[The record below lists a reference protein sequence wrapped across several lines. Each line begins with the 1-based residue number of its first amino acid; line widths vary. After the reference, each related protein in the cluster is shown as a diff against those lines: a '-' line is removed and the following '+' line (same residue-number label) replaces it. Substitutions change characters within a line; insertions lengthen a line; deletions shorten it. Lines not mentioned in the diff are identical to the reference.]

1 MNLCVLVGSLA
12 SSPDP
17 KIVLEVLHFL
27 LSSEVSEFYITVEV
41 KTFLYKLTN
50 YGLIGL
56 RTLMLTLFPV

>member
-1 MNLCVLVGSLA
+1 MYLCVLVGSLA

-17 KIVLEVLHFL
+17 MIILEALNFL

-50 YGLIGL
+50 SGPDADFISYLI
-56 RTLMLTLFPV
+56 